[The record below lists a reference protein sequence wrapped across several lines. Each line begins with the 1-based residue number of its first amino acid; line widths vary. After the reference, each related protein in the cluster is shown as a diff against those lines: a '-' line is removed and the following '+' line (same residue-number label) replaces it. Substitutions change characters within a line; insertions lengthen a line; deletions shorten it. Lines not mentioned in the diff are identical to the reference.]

1 MRWTTWLNGS
11 RTLAIAILGLALLA
25 HFLGTRSAQA
35 QNDADRVGVLQQY
48 FDAVSRGDVDNAASL
63 FEDNA
68 VFIGTAPYGNCST
81 STPCTSL
88 AEIRPQL
95 EAIVAT
101 HVCQVLVD
109 VTGDGAIVT
118 ARTEATQD
126 QIRASGD
133 ERIIQAYLVQIPRD
147 KIAFL
152 AAVLDPTDP
161 QTAHQ
166 LGVRAGTE
174 PAGPPVTTPTRCAGM

>member
-1 MRWTTWLNGS
+1 MRWTTSLSG
-11 RTLAIAILGLALLA
+11 LLA
-25 HFLGTRSAQA
+25 VAITVLGVAVLPQLVSIRSAQA
-35 QNDADRVGVLQQY
+35 QNDPDRVSVVQRYL
-48 FDAVSRGDVDNAASL
+48 DAVSRGDVDSAAFL

-88 AEIRPQL
+88 AEIRQQL
-95 EAIVAT
+95 ESIVAV

-109 VTGDGAIVT
+109 ATEDGAIVT

-133 ERIIQAYLVQIPRD
+133 ERIIQAYLIQIPRD

-174 PAGPPVTTPTRCAGM
+174 PTGPPVTTPTRCAGM

>member
-1 MRWTTWLNGS
+1 MRWTTLLVGP
-11 RTLAIAILGLALLA
+11 LALATTILGVGLLPEL
-25 HFLGTRSAQA
+25 LGTQNAHA
-35 QNDADRVGVLQQY
+35 QNDADRVALVQSYL
-48 FDAVSRGDVDNAASL
+48 DAVSRGDVESAASL
-63 FEDNA
+63 FADNA
-68 VFIGTAPYGNCST
+68 VFIGTAPYGSCST

-95 EAIVAT
+95 EAIVAV

-109 VTGDGAIVT
+109 AAVDGAIVT

-133 ERIIQAYLVQIPRD
+133 ERIIQAYLVQIPQD
-147 KIAFL
+147 KITFL
-152 AAVLDPTDP
+152 AAVLDPADP

-166 LGVRAGTE
+166 LRVRAGTE
-174 PAGPPVTTPTRCAGM
+174 PAGTPVTTPTRCAGS